1 MLFKL
6 QKYYFG
12 TPMNDLLITKTPPFG
27 KILTAMVTPFNSDG
41 AVDYDLAVNLANYLI
56 ENGSDGIVLCGT
68 TGESPTLT
76 WVEQHNLF
84 LAIKDSLNS
93 KAKILVGTGSNS
105 TSEAME
111 ATKQAHK
118 SGADGAL
125 VVVPYYNKP
134 PQEGLYEHFSLIA
147 NSAPDIPLML
157 YNIPGRTGCNLLP
170 DTVKKLRKC
179 SNIVSIKA
187 ASGRIEEVTELR
199 ASCGSEFAI
208 YSGDDSLLLPMLSV
222 GAVGVVSV
230 ASHIVG
236 LQLQEMI
243 LSFQNGNVTKAL
255 DIHEELQ
262 DLFKALFETTNP
274 IPIKAALEL
283 LGWNVGSPRYP
294 LTKLNYEKTQR
305 ISEILNN
312 LPIQRIN

>member
-1 MLFKL
+1 
-6 QKYYFG
+6 
-12 TPMNDLLITKTPPFG
+12 MNNLLGQYQPPFG
-27 KILTAMVTPFNSDG
+27 KILTAMVTPFDKDG
-41 AVDYDLAVNLANYLI
+41 AVDYDLAVKLANFI
-56 ENGSDGIVLCGT
+56 IDNGSDGLVLCGT

-76 WVEQHNLF
+76 WNEQHDLF
-84 LAIKDSLNS
+84 LAIKNSLS
-93 KAKILVGTGSNS
+93 KKAKILVGTGSNS
-105 TSEAME
+105 TSEAIE
-111 ATKQAHK
+111 ATKQACK

-134 PQEGLYEHFSLIA
+134 PQEGLYEHFSMVA
-147 NSAPDIPLML
+147 KAAPDIPLML

-170 DTVKKLRKC
+170 STVKKLMKC

-199 ASCGSEFAI
+199 AICGSEFAI

-236 LQLQEMI
+236 LQLKEMI
-243 LSFQNGNVTKAL
+243 LSFQNGHVSKAL
-255 DIHEELQ
+255 AIHEKLQ
-262 DLFKALFETTNP
+262 GLFNALFETTNP
-274 IPIKAALEL
+274 IPIKAALVL

-294 LTKLNYEKTQR
+294 LTKLNDVKTKNLL
-305 ISEILNN
+305 EIIKN
-312 LPIQRIN
+312 LSLK